1 MPDYTPSSA
10 FPTVQALKAT
20 GSSLG
25 TPVQSNIIFQKGE
38 YTLFDGT
45 VQTWETMRF
54 DAVLIS
60 VSQAKKIVKTEIAG
74 RNGTVKEYIGLDDY
88 AIQITGV
95 ITAENGRH
103 PAGEIEALK
112 RLLDAPISIAVS
124 SQYLQ
129 NLGVFNIDVESYE
142 LGQQPG
148 GFSYQNFTI
157 NATSS
162 NPAELILNA

>member
-1 MPDYTPSSA
+1 MDYLPSSA
-10 FPTVQALKAT
+10 FPTIQGLKAT

-25 TPVQSNIIFQKGE
+25 TPVQSNVIFQKGE
-38 YTLFDGT
+38 YELFDGT
-45 VQTWETMRF
+45 TQNWETMRF

-95 ITAENGRH
+95 ITAENGKN

-112 RLLDAPISIAVS
+112 RILDSPISIAVS

-129 NLGVFNIDVESYE
+129 NLGIFSIDIESYD

-162 NPAELILNA
+162 NPAEIFLNA